1 MRRPCFAARAR
12 RQAGFSLIEIA
23 IVLVIVGL
31 MIGGLVTPLTVQME
45 QRKVAETQKALDEA
59 KEALTGYAL
68 RYGYLPCP
76 AVSSMNGLEDRRG
89 PRCNGEKRIGFL
101 PWATLGLR
109 KSDSWN
115 NLFRYSVT
123 PAFSDSEQQFSL
135 GTPRDISIVTR
146 NGGALV
152 QATALNDI
160 PAMVMSHGK
169 NGYGAIS
176 EQGRRQAGV
185 AGNNVDERSNAA
197 GSNVFISRAAG
208 GDGQPG
214 GAFDDIVVWLSP
226 NILFNRMVVA
236 QRLPR

>member
-1 MRRPCFAARAR
+1 MRPPSLPL
-12 RQAGFSLIEIA
+12 RQAGFSLIEVA

-31 MIGGLVTPLTVQME
+31 MIGGLVTPLSVQLE
-45 QRKVAETQKALDEA
+45 QRKVADTQKALDEA
-59 KEALTGYAL
+59 KEALTGFAL

-76 AVSSMNGLEDRRG
+76 AVSSVNGLEDRRG
-89 PRCNGEKRIGFL
+89 ARCNGEKRVGIL

-123 PAFSDSEQQFSL
+123 PAFSDSEQLFAL
-135 GTPRDISIVTR
+135 NTPRDISIVTR

-160 PAMVMSHGK
+160 PAMIMSHGK
-169 NGYGAIS
+169 NSYGAIS
-176 EQGRRQAGV
+176 EQGQRQLGAQ
-185 AGNNVDERSNAA
+185 GNNVDERSNAV
-197 GSNVFISRAAG
+197 SSSIFISRAAG
-208 GDGQPG
+208 AEQQAG
-214 GAFDDIVVWLSP
+214 GSYDDIVVWLSP
-226 NILFNRMVVA
+226 NILFNRMVAA

>member
-1 MRRPCFAARAR
+1 MSNRYRPRP
-12 RQAGFSLIEIA
+12 RQRGFSLIEIA

-31 MIGGLVTPLTVQME
+31 MIGGLVTPLTVQLE

-76 AVSSMNGLEDRRG
+76 AVSPLSGLEDRRG
-89 PRCNGEKRIGFL
+89 TRCNGEKRAGFL

-109 KSDSWN
+109 KGDSWN

-123 PAFSDSEQQFSL
+123 PAFSDSGQLFSL
-135 GTPRDISIVTR
+135 STPRDISIVTR
-146 NGGALV
+146 NGGALL

-160 PAMVMSHGK
+160 PAMIMSHGK
-169 NGYGAIS
+169 NAFGATS
-176 EQGRRQAGV
+176 VQGQRQAV
-185 AGNNVDERSNAA
+185 PFGNNVDERNNASNATT
-197 GSNVFISRAAG
+197 FISRAASG
-208 GDGQPG
+208 AQQPG
-214 GAFDDIVVWLSP
+214 GEFDDIVAWLSP
-226 NILFNRMVVA
+226 NILFNRMVAA

>member
-1 MRRPCFAARAR
+1 MNGPAMHARQR
-12 RQAGFSLIEIA
+12 GFSLIEIA

-31 MIGGLVTPLTVQME
+31 MIGGLVTPLTVQLE

-59 KEALTGYAL
+59 KEALTGHAL

-76 AVSSMNGLEDRRG
+76 AISAMNGLEDRRG
-89 PRCNGEKRIGFL
+89 TRCTGEKRVGFL

-109 KSDSWN
+109 QSDSWN
-115 NLFRYSVT
+115 HLFRYSVT

-160 PAMVMSHGK
+160 PAMIMSHGK
-169 NGYGAIS
+169 NGLGATS
-176 EQGRRQAGV
+176 EQGQRQAQP
-185 AGNNVDERSNAA
+185 AGRHIDERSNAA
-197 GSNVFISRAAG
+197 SANIFISRAASGAAQAG
-208 GDGQPG
+208 GE
-214 GAFDDIVVWLSP
+214 FDDLVVWLSP
-226 NILFNRMVVA
+226 NILFNRMVAA

>member
-1 MRRPCFAARAR
+1 MSNRYRPRP
-12 RQAGFSLIEIA
+12 RQRGFSLIEIA

-31 MIGGLVTPLTVQME
+31 MMGGLVTPLTVQLE

-76 AVSSMNGLEDRRG
+76 AVSPLSGLEDRRG
-89 PRCNGEKRIGFL
+89 TRCNGEKRAGFL

-109 KSDSWN
+109 QGDSWN

-123 PAFSDSEQQFSL
+123 PAFSDSGQLFSL
-135 GTPRDISIVTR
+135 STPRDISIVTR
-146 NGGALV
+146 NGGALL

-160 PAMVMSHGK
+160 PAMIMSHGK
-169 NGYGAIS
+169 NAFGATS
-176 EQGRRQAGV
+176 VQGQRQAV
-185 AGNNVDERSNAA
+185 PFGNNVDERNNASNATT
-197 GSNVFISRAAG
+197 FISRAASG
-208 GDGQPG
+208 AQQPG
-214 GAFDDIVVWLSP
+214 GEFDDIVAWLSP
-226 NILFNRMVVA
+226 NILFNRMVAA

>member
-1 MRRPCFAARAR
+1 MKHRSPQS
-12 RQAGFSLIEIA
+12 RQAGFSLIEVA

-31 MIGGLVTPLTVQME
+31 MIGGLVTPLTVQFE
-45 QRKVAETQKALDEA
+45 QRRVADTQKALDEA
-59 KEALTGYAL
+59 KEALTGFAL
-68 RYGYLPCP
+68 LHGYLPCP

-89 PRCNGEKRIGFL
+89 ARCNGEKRAGIL

-123 PAFSDSEQQFSL
+123 PAFSDSEQLFAL
-135 GTPRDISIVTR
+135 NTPRDISIVTR

-160 PAMVMSHGK
+160 PAMIMSHGK
-169 NGYGAIS
+169 NGVGAIS
-176 EQGRRQAGV
+176 EQGQRQAG
-185 AGNNVDERSNAA
+185 AQGNHVDERSNAIS
-197 GSNVFISRAAG
+197 SNIFISRAASESQQAG
-208 GDGQPG
+208 GSY
-214 GAFDDIVVWLSP
+214 DDIVAWLSP
-226 NILFNRMVVA
+226 HILFNRMVAA

>member
-1 MRRPCFAARAR
+1 MRTFSLPP

-31 MIGGLVTPLTVQME
+31 MIGGLVTPLTVQLE
-45 QRKVAETQKALDEA
+45 QRRVADTQKALDEA
-59 KEALTGYAL
+59 KEALTGFAL

-76 AVSSMNGLEDRRG
+76 AVSSVNGLEDRRG
-89 PRCNGEKRIGFL
+89 ARCNGEKRVGIL
-101 PWATLGLR
+101 PWATLGLG

-123 PAFSDSEQQFSL
+123 PAFSDSEQLFAL
-135 GTPRDISIVTR
+135 NTARDISIVTR

-160 PAMVMSHGK
+160 PAMIMSHGK

-176 EQGRRQAGV
+176 EQGQRQAGMP
-185 AGNNVDERSNAA
+185 GNHVDERSNAV
-197 GSNVFISRAAG
+197 GSNIFISRAASGEQQAG
-208 GDGQPG
+208 GSY
-214 GAFDDIVVWLSP
+214 DDIVVWVSP
-226 NILFNRMVVA
+226 NILFNRMVAA

>member
-1 MRRPCFAARAR
+1 MSARQPQHR

-31 MIGGLVTPLTVQME
+31 MIGGLVTPLTVQLE
-45 QRKVAETQKALDEA
+45 QRKVAETQQALEEA

-76 AVSSMNGLEDRRG
+76 AISPMNGLEDRRG
-89 PRCNGEKRIGFL
+89 ARCNGDKRVGFL

-109 KSDSWN
+109 QADSWN
-115 NLFRYSVT
+115 HLLRYSVT
-123 PAFSDSEQQFSL
+123 PAFSDSEQQFNL

-146 NGGALV
+146 NGGPLL

-160 PAMVMSHGK
+160 PAMIMSHGK
-169 NGYGAIS
+169 NGYGATS
-176 EQGRRQAGV
+176 VQGQRQV
-185 AGNNVDERSNAA
+185 VPMGNNVDERNNATSA
-197 GSNVFISRAAG
+197 NIYISRAASG
-208 GDGQPG
+208 AQQPG
-214 GAFDDIVVWLSP
+214 GEFDDLVVWLSP
-226 NILFNRMVVA
+226 NILFNRMVAA

>member
-1 MRRPCFAARAR
+1 MRPLSLPP
-12 RQAGFSLIEIA
+12 RQAGFSLIEVA

-31 MIGGLVTPLTVQME
+31 MIGGLVTPLTVQLE
-45 QRKVAETQKALDEA
+45 QRKVADTQKALDEA
-59 KEALTGYAL
+59 KEALTGFAL

-76 AVSSMNGLEDRRG
+76 AVSSVNGLEDRRG
-89 PRCNGEKRIGFL
+89 ARCNGEKRAGIL

-123 PAFSDSEQQFSL
+123 PAFSDSEQLFAL
-135 GTPRDISIVTR
+135 NTPRDISIVTR

-160 PAMVMSHGK
+160 PAMIMSHGK
-169 NGYGAIS
+169 NSYGAIS
-176 EQGRRQAGV
+176 EQGQRQLGAQ
-185 AGNNVDERSNAA
+185 GNNVDERSNAVS
-197 GSNVFISRAAG
+197 SNIFISRAAG
-208 GDGQPG
+208 AEQQAG
-214 GAFDDIVVWLSP
+214 GSYDDIVVWLSP
-226 NILFNRMVVA
+226 NILFNRMVAA

>member
-1 MRRPCFAARAR
+1 MSNMYRSPR
-12 RQAGFSLIEIA
+12 RQGGFSLIEIA

-31 MIGGLVTPLTVQME
+31 MIGGLVTPLTVQLE
-45 QRKVAETQKALDEA
+45 QRKVADTQQALNEA

-76 AVSSMNGLEDRRG
+76 AVSAVSGLADRRG
-89 PRCNGEKRIGFL
+89 ARCSGERRAGFL

-109 KSDSWN
+109 QSDSWN

-123 PAFSDSEQQFSL
+123 PAFSDSERQFTL

-146 NGGALV
+146 NGGALL

-160 PAMVMSHGK
+160 PAMIMSHGK
-169 NGYGAIS
+169 NGFGATGV
-176 EQGRRQAGV
+176 QGQRQAV
-185 AGNNVDERSNAA
+185 PFSSNVDERNNASNATT
-197 GSNVFISRAAG
+197 FISRAASG
-208 GDGQPG
+208 SQQPG
-214 GAFDDIVVWLSP
+214 GEFDDLVVWLSP